1 MQWVQD
7 PNRRNVD
14 NLKNVRRDVSR
25 HCRNKKNEYLKA
37 KIEELEIDSKIK
49 ILGTCTGASV
59 T

>member
-37 KIEELEIDSKIK
+37 KIEELEINSKIK

>member
-14 NLKNVRRDVSR
+14 NLKNERRDVSR

-37 KIEELEIDSKIK
+37 KIEELEINSKIK